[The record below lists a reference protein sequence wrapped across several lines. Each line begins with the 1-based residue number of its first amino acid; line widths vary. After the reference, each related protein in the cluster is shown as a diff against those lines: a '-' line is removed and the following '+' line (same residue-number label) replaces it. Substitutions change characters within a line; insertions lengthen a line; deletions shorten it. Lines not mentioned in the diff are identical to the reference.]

1 METKAIISLSEQF
14 EKFAYEEL
22 GATLELGVL
31 LCSLRGYMNLG
42 NHPLTEVERDEVL
55 SRNFHCEM
63 SITRETLW
71 RTLQALAG
79 LAESGHAA
87 RPEHA
92 ESSSVQSRI
101 ERPMGK
107 ASDEANGTDDLA
119 AGLRESARVCGLL
132 LEKSHLDFG
141 VWASLSEHLDE
152 RIAKSETATRIMAKA
167 RSALA
172 GELDAHTFAATAQ
185 LAVEDLREDVI
196 KILTGLKRQLGFLHF
211 VERSL
216 KFEGHL
222 KYLIPVFALV
232 HEETLCLLEF
242 IEERTLRIGGADRET
257 AEMLDGTAYA
267 LRMELRKAFEHELSG
282 LCVQRQPSHVVAR
295 IESANGLLRNS
306 FQQSVVALVQTF
318 DPSVRGEMLFPS
330 FQTRLEQSL
339 KLRGDLWEL
348 IRFVRENSKGATLE
362 MRQDILAPFHSFRDG
377 SLLYLMYKDCEP
389 FEKLTDE
396 LESAQSVSKLIDV
409 LHRFDAF
416 LETLIGQVNMRAAL
430 SGHPFNPKSL

>member
-42 NHPLTEVERDEVL
+42 NHPLTEVERDEIL

>member
-1 METKAIISLSEQF
+1 MSEQF